1 MCSTRSTA
9 GKFLWD
15 CFMEEVSSPI
25 LDPIVRVVAHCDPDI
40 PSFEIKHEIDY
51 VQYFRSM
58 ATLGNNKSRQIDKL
72 FLVKTF
78 ASSAWLKTD
87 ADS

>member
-1 MCSTRSTA
+1 
-9 GKFLWD
+9 
-15 CFMEEVSSPI
+15 
-25 LDPIVRVVAHCDPDI
+25 
-40 PSFEIKHEIDY
+40 
-51 VQYFRSM
+51 M